1 MIYSNYIIC
10 LQSSTDNKYKPQQDH
25 YEACA
30 ILWNRWS
37 TKFSATK
44 LKTKKHRIYDA
55 VTQRFR
61 KNIFLFI
68 DWCRKYS

>member
-30 ILWNRWS
+30 IL
-37 TKFSATK
+37 
-44 LKTKKHRIYDA
+44 
-55 VTQRFR
+55 
-61 KNIFLFI
+61 
-68 DWCRKYS
+68 